1 MRRPRPTVVTLIL
14 TFGIASTAFAQ
25 EGASPFS
32 LRAPV
37 LGRGLVPQQS
47 FYQYR
52 QAVPQTSKPAPT
64 SPAAPALA
72 SPPQDVRVPALIPY
86 ENGVARTPS
95 TVCSARIVPMDKGA
109 TPGALVRPPKGLQN
123 ETKFSMRGAEGTC
136 APQPPA
142 AVIPK

>member
-1 MRRPRPTVVTLIL
+1 VTLIL
-14 TFGIASTAFAQ
+14 TFGIASTALAQ
-25 EGASPFS
+25 ESASPFS

-37 LGRGLVPQQS
+37 LSRGVSPPQHW
-47 FYQYR
+47 FYRYR
-52 QAVPQTSKPAPT
+52 QPVPQTSKPAPT

-109 TPGALVRPPKGLQN
+109 SPSALVRPPKGLQN